1 MSDINRILALSGLA
15 QNGIN
20 MRAKDSE
27 MAEAVGDSAEPFYKL
42 QDDFCGG
49 ESPSHAH
56 RAFIDEIARWMTGD
70 QVADFVDHIR
80 RHYDMND
87 TEENVEEADIEL
99 APGISIKTDKPGIY
113 KGTKTTSGVVG
124 GKSGE
129 AMELANRV
137 IDAIEEQDPSSS
149 EEALALAKKFCHEMD
164 CTDEAKKMVY
174 KQLAKM
180 GYSNTVADSYD
191 PELSAMANS
200 RDKVESTYAAIIKGD
215 AEQTEVGDYIGRGM
229 TKDQIL
235 KLIDMLEPQGYDKD
249 FLLKDLA
256 PMMEAGGDK
265 VDNSEL
271 SRILKLS
278 GLNEYSI
285 TTRDERDFDQE
296 HFNLAH
302 AVSTLAQKLI
312 AKAGKANDRRYD
324 PQEEY
329 YAASDYYGYPD
340 VEELL
345 MPEYGDLSKSDRKKF
360 MANYA
365 EPPVVN
371 PDAIGE
377 SVQEGE
383 AELAELKS
391 ALGRT
396 GGVMGFKN

>member
-20 MRAKDSE
+20 MRAAVSDVDESIEKDSE

-70 QVADFVDHIR
+70 QVADFVEHIR

-87 TEENVEEADIEL
+87 TEENVEEAD
-99 APGISIKTDKPGIY
+99 S
-113 KGTKTTSGVVG
+113 
-124 GKSGE
+124 
-129 AMELANRV
+129 
-137 IDAIEEQDPSSS
+137 
-149 EEALALAKKFCHEMD
+149 
-164 CTDEAKKMVY
+164 
-174 KQLAKM
+174 
-180 GYSNTVADSYD
+180 
-191 PELSAMANS
+191 ELSVMANS

-215 AEQTEVGDYIGRGM
+215 AEQTEVGDYIGHGM

-278 GLNEYSI
+278 GLE
-285 TTRDERDFDQE
+285 
-296 HFNLAH
+296 
-302 AVSTLAQKLI
+302 VSE
-312 AKAGKANDRRYD
+312 D
-324 PQEEY
+324 
-329 YAASDYYGYPD
+329 
-340 VEELL
+340 
-345 MPEYGDLSKSDRKKF
+345 
-360 MANYA
+360 
-365 EPPVVN
+365 
-371 PDAIGE
+371 
-377 SVQEGE
+377 
-383 AELAELKS
+383 
-391 ALGRT
+391 
-396 GGVMGFKN
+396 